1 MTEAGEH
8 RRGTLRL
15 YLGAAPGV
23 GKTFAMLNEGRRR
36 RERGTDVVVGF
47 VETHGRTHTAE
58 QIGDLEVVPRRA
70 VSHRGSTLPLGIVL
84 LLMGLFFVLSR
95 SFHWTGPGA
104 TLLLI
109 GAIFLALSAARGFR
123 GPLLPGAIL
132 LGLGAGFLL
141 VAAID
146 RAGGRERRPSP
157 LLPGVVLVLL
167 AGLGALSRRTP
178 VLEVLAGVRDLWP
191 WALVVAGALI
201 VGQALWRRK
210 T

>member
-1 MTEAGEH
+1 M
-8 RRGTLRL
+8 
-15 YLGAAPGV
+15 
-23 GKTFAMLNEGRRR
+23 
-36 RERGTDVVVGF
+36 
-47 VETHGRTHTAE
+47 
-58 QIGDLEVVPRRA
+58 
-70 VSHRGSTLPLGIVL
+70 SHRGSTLPLGIVL

-123 GPLLPGAIL
+123 GPLLPGAILLGLGLAFLLQRQLEPVFPRWAAIL

-201 VGQALWRRK
+201 VGQALLRGRRI
-210 T
+210 